1 MWQLDSGTDMMAGEQ
16 RRGKKTIHIK
26 KSNKNLENEMQDQAP
41 LQRQVSHLI
50 KANENNSNQIRR
62 GTVLFSSKNK
72 EKTVQ

>member
-50 KANENNSNQIRR
+50 KANENNSN
-62 GTVLFSSKNK
+62 
-72 EKTVQ
+72 